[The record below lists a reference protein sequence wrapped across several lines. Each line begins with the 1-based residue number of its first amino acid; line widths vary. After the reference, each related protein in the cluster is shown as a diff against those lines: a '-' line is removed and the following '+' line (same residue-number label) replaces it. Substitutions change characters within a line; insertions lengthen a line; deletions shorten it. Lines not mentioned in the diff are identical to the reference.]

1 MPSNIH
7 VIYKNK
13 NKKINVSQKQV
24 WKFCKKIRGK
34 KSLSKVVEK
43 QPNKHETEIKMWK
56 VR

>member
-13 NKKINVSQKQV
+13 NKKINVSQNQV

-43 QPNKHETEIKMWK
+43 QPNKRETEIKMWK